1 MPRTAIR
8 QNLRVQDAVTDEGV
22 RQLRA
27 RMDANRRAGRSTTSF
42 TPMVNKGAGKAP
54 GKGAGAKKP
63 PKVRKAGAAYK

>member
-27 RMDANRRAGRSTTSF
+27 RLAARQTGRSTTSF

-54 GKGAGAKKP
+54 TGKGTGAKKP